1 MESAVNH
8 HVATANHTRTV
19 DINVESTS
27 TSITE
32 REDTVVRQLENINK
46 SRVLNLVF
54 RQLQQEFITLTY
66 LNDVS
71 IIFTNGYPEQQRM
84 TNLQGLDMFLMDVFE
99 NDDTKIGEFKHTLF
113 TYLCSIYDYTG
124 TKVGFIEQIS
134 EDLSNCIDPTA
145 PSETV
150 RYVRKRK
157 SLQQTYHGKTVNGII
172 LSAVSRITNTPGV
185 IVDAL
190 LGQGEALD
198 CYNMRLQDAAAI
210 NANLQNEKLAK
221 EIPLIDEQKAKLQ
234 AENEALLLQN
244 QKLTQAMAL
253 IDAIS
258 DPLEKANAYKKV
270 FTECCGTPQ
279 SGCGCGN
286 CQGNAPS

>member
-1 MESAVNH
+1 M
-8 HVATANHTRTV
+8 
-19 DINVESTS
+19 
-27 TSITE
+27 
-32 REDTVVRQLENINK
+32 NK

-71 IIFTNGYPEQQRM
+71 IIFTNGFSEQQRI
-84 TNLQGLDMFLMDVFE
+84 TNLQGLDMFLMDIFE
-99 NDDTKIGEFKHTLF
+99 NDATKIGEFKHTLF

-134 EDLSNCIDPTA
+134 EELSNCIDPTA
-145 PSETV
+145 PVETV

-157 SLQQTYHGKTVNGII
+157 DLQQTFHGKTVNGII
-172 LSAVSRITNTPGV
+172 LSAVSRVTNTPGV

-221 EIPLIDEQKAKLQ
+221 EMTLIDEQKTKLQ
-234 AENEALLLQN
+234 VENEALLLQN
-244 QKLTQAMAL
+244 QKLTQAIAT
-253 IDAIS
+253 IDGIS
-258 DPLEKANAYKKV
+258 DPVEKVKSYKKV
-270 FTECCGTPQ
+270 FGECCDVPQ
-279 SGCGCGN
+279 SGCNCGN
-286 CQGNAPS
+286 CQDANKPI